1 MVGGVPIRIV
11 RGLARRGAEVH
22 RRMLLSLILM
32 LVGLALLVGGAEALV
47 RGASAL
53 ARRLGVSPIVI
64 GLTVVAFGTSTPEL
78 AVNVQG
84 ALSGNTGVSFGN
96 VVGSNIANIGL
107 ILAVAALVRPLDV
120 HASVVTREIP
130 MLLLG
135 TAAAMAMAPDRRLSG
150 AAADVFDRGDGLVL
164 LLLFGV
170 FLYYTL
176 LGALRNRGACGSGG
190 AGGGGGGDAYVE
202 ELQSDVAA
210 QPDQRLWVSLLLTA
224 LGLLGVIVGGK
235 WTVDNAVLLARQ
247 AGVSDAI
254 IGLTLVAVGTSL
266 PELVTSV
273 IAARRGHSDLAV
285 GNVVGSN
292 IYNLLFVMGATAV
305 VRPVAVPADG
315 GHGDLIVMALL
326 TAALLPLSMCR
337 ARRIGRTGGAM
348 LLVAYVLYVMWR
360 LGPTL
365 R

>member
-1 MVGGVPIRIV
+1 
-11 RGLARRGAEVH
+11 
-22 RRMLLSLILM
+22 MLLSLL
-32 LVGLALLVGGAEALV
+32 LLVVGLGLLVTGAEALV

-78 AVNVQG
+78 AVNVQA
-84 ALSGNTGVSFGN
+84 ALAGSTGVSFGN

-120 HASVVTREIP
+120 HASVVNREIP

-135 TAAAMAMAPDRRLSG
+135 TAAAIAMAYDRRLGGGG
-150 AAADVFDRGDGLVL
+150 AADAFARGDGIVL
-164 LLLFGV
+164 ILLFGV

-176 LGALRNRGACGSGG
+176 LSALRPRAA
-190 AGGGGGGDAYVE
+190 AGDPYVA
-202 ELQSDVAA
+202 ELHDDIAA
-210 QPDQRLWVSLLLTA
+210 QPPQRLWVSLLLTA
-224 LGLLGVIVGGK
+224 LGLIGVIVGGK
-235 WTVDNAVLLARQ
+235 WTVDNAVAMARQ

-254 IGLTLVAVGTSL
+254 IGLTFVAVGTGL

-292 IYNLLFVMGATAV
+292 IYNLLFVLGMTSII
-305 VRPVAVPADG
+305 RPVEVPPVG
-315 GHGDLIVMALL
+315 GHADLLVMAAL
-326 TAALLPLSMCR
+326 TAALLPLSMYR
-337 ARRIGRTGGAM
+337 ERRIGRVGGAM
-348 LLVAYVLYVMWR
+348 LLTAYVLYVIWR
-360 LGPTL
+360 VAPAL

>member
-1 MVGGVPIRIV
+1 MI
-11 RGLARRGAEVH
+11 
-22 RRMLLSLILM
+22 LSLLLM
-32 LVGLALLVGGAEALV
+32 SAGLALLVGGAEALV

-53 ARRLGVSPIVI
+53 ARRLGVPPIVI

-78 AVNVQG
+78 AVNVSG
-84 ALSGNTGVSFGN
+84 ALSGSTGVAFGN

-120 HASVVTREIP
+120 HASVLNREIP

-135 TAAAMAMAPDRRLSG
+135 TAAALVLA
-150 AAADVFDRGDGLVL
+150 FDRALDGSAGARAATDEFRRADGLVL

-176 LGALRNRGACGSGG
+176 LGALRQRHA
-190 AGGGGGGDAYVE
+190 GDAYVKDVHE
-202 ELQSDVAA
+202 DVAT
-210 QPDQRLWVSLLLTA
+210 QPPQPLWLSLVLTA
-224 LGLLGVIVGGK
+224 LGLGAVIVGGK

-254 IGLTLVAVGTSL
+254 IGLTFVAVGTGL

-273 IAARRGHSDLAV
+273 IAARRGASDLAV

-292 IYNLLFVMGATAV
+292 LYNLLFVLGATAV
-305 VRPVAVPADG
+305 IRPVEVPTPG
-315 GHGDLIVMALL
+315 GHADLIVMGAL
-326 TAALLPLSMCR
+326 TAALWPLSLHR
-337 ARRIGRTGGAM
+337 PRRIGRIGGVI
-348 LLVAYVLYVMWR
+348 LLVVYVLYVIWR
-360 LGPTL
+360 VVPAW

>member
-1 MVGGVPIRIV
+1 MILSFLFMV
-11 RGLARRGAEVH
+11 
-22 RRMLLSLILM
+22 
-32 LVGLALLVGGAEALV
+32 VGLALLVGGAEALV
-47 RGASAL
+47 RGASGL
-53 ARRLGVSPIVI
+53 ARRLGVSAIVI

-78 AVNVQG
+78 AVNVSG
-84 ALSGNTGVSFGN
+84 ALSGNTGVAFGN

-107 ILAVAALVRPLDV
+107 ILAIAALVRPLDV
-120 HASVVTREIP
+120 HASVVSREIP

-135 TAAAMAMAPDRRLSG
+135 TAAVIVMALDRWLDGAATG
-150 AAADVFDRGDGLVL
+150 AAADVFGRGDGLVL

-176 LGALRNRGACGSGG
+176 LGALRQRGT
-190 AGGGGGGDAYVE
+190 GGDAYVD
-202 ELQSDVAA
+202 ELQSDLAA
-210 QPDQRLWVSLLLTA
+210 HPIERLWVSLLLTGI
-224 LGLLGVIVGGK
+224 GLLGVVLGGK

-273 IAARRGHSDLAV
+273 IAARRGHSDLAI

-292 IYNLLFVMGATAV
+292 IYNLLFVLGATAV
-305 VRPVAVPADG
+305 IRPVAVPAEG
-315 GHGDLIVMALL
+315 GHGDLIVMAAL
-326 TAALLPLSMCR
+326 TAALLPLSMYR
-337 ARRIGRTGGAM
+337 QQRIGRLGGGM

-360 LGPTL
+360 VGPTL

>member
-1 MVGGVPIRIV
+1 
-11 RGLARRGAEVH
+11 
-22 RRMLLSLILM
+22 MLLSFVLM
-32 LVGLALLVGGAEALV
+32 AVGLALLVGGAEALV
-47 RGASAL
+47 RGASGL
-53 ARRLGVSPIVI
+53 ARRLGVSAIVI

-120 HASVVTREIP
+120 HATVVNREIP

-135 TAAAMAMAPDRRLSG
+135 TAAAIAMALDRRLNG

-164 LLLFGV
+164 VLLFGV

-176 LGALRNRGACGSGG
+176 LGALRNRGGE
-190 AGGGGGGDAYVE
+190 AGGLAGGDAYVE
-202 ELQSDVAA
+202 ELQTDVAA

-292 IYNLLFVMGATAV
+292 IYNLLFVLGATAV
-305 VRPVAVPADG
+305 IRPVPVPVDG
-315 GHGDLIVMALL
+315 GQGDLIVMALL
-326 TAALLPLSMCR
+326 TVALLPLSMYR
-337 ARRIGRTGGAM
+337 ERRIGRLGGGM

-360 LGPTL
+360 IGPTL